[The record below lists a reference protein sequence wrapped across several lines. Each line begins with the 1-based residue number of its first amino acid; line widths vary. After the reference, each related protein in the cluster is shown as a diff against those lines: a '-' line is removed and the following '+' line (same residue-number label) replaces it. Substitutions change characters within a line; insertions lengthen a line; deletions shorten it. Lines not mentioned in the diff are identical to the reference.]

1 MDKNSMGTCHTFFP
15 TISLCP
21 NLPSNV
27 KIPTNPNDSYR
38 NVHLFRHFLEFLSLC
53 IQMRAHLQNNI
64 NQLLYSRTILCDH
77 RTYLL
82 DHRTFNV

>member
-1 MDKNSMGTCHTFFP
+1 MDKNSMGAYHPFFP
-15 TISLCP
+15 FISLRP

-38 NVHLFRHFLEFLSLC
+38 NVHLFRHFLEFLSIR
-53 IQMRAHLQNNI
+53 IQMCAHLQNNI

-77 RTYLL
+77 WTYLL
-82 DHRTFNV
+82 DHRTRNV

>member
-1 MDKNSMGTCHTFFP
+1 MGAYHPFFP
-15 TISLCP
+15 FISMCSY
-21 NLPSNV
+21 LPSNV
-27 KIPTNPNDSYR
+27 EIPTNPNDSYR

>member
-1 MDKNSMGTCHTFFP
+1 MGTCHTFFP

-38 NVHLFRHFLEFLSLC
+38 NVHLFRHFLEFLSIR
-53 IQMRAHLQNNI
+53 IQMCAHLQNNI

-77 RTYLL
+77 WTYLL
-82 DHRTFNV
+82 DHRTRNV